1 MFNPMFDQAPDGL
14 AVFSETTRAFQ
25 AIAAEASDYALRFVA
40 DGSTALGQMSS
51 AKSVPEYLDVVA
63 AFSKKAYEENIE
75 QMTRISSMYAS
86 AASDH
91 ARAMQALM
99 MAGPR

>member
-1 MFNPMFDQAPDGL
+1 MFNQMFDQTPDGL

-25 AIAAEASDYALRFVA
+25 AIATEASDYAQRSVVDA
-40 DGSTALGQMSS
+40 TTALGQMSS

-63 AFSKKAYEENIE
+63 AFSKKAFEENIE
-75 QMTRISSMYAS
+75 QMARISSMYAS

-91 ARAMQALM
+91 ARAIQAM
-99 MAGPR
+99 MLVGPK